1 MNNFEIICDVCCDL
15 NQELRDKYNIKYVP
29 CHYTTPSG
37 EKKDSYCDWDHVN
50 ADEFYKDLKKNPN
63 GYSTSPASP
72 LEFQEAFENVLK
84 EGKDVL
90 AMSISTGL
98 SGTYAFMCEAKEAI
112 KDKYPDRKIYV
123 CDTLRYSTGFGLM
136 AVYASIKR
144 NEGASIDETFS
155 YLEENKNR
163 FHQMGFLDDLSFV
176 AKKGRISK
184 PKAFMGQLVG
194 IKPFGEFSP
203 NGLTTVLGQ
212 TRGDKNAIKGIVEYM
227 KKTIENPENQLIF
240 IASTNRDKQAN
251 MLKEEIVKTFNPKE
265 VIITKVYVQDAIN
278 IGPGLMCA
286 YYYGKKISDN
296 LEIERGYV
304 QEILKTL

>member
-15 NQELRDKYNIKYVP
+15 NSELRAKYNIKYVS

-37 EKKDSYCDWDHVN
+37 EKKDAYCDWDHLN
-50 ADEFYKDLKKNPN
+50 AEEFYTDLKKNPN

-72 LEFQEAFENVLK
+72 LEFQEAFENALK

-90 AMSISTGL
+90 AMAISTGL
-98 SGTYAFMCEAKEAI
+98 SGTYAFMCEAKDAI
-112 KDKYPDRKIYV
+112 KDKYPDRKIFV

-144 NEGASIDETFS
+144 SEGLSIDETFA

-203 NGLTTVLGQ
+203 NGLTTILGQ

-227 KKTIENPENQLIF
+227 KRTIENPEEQLIF

-251 MLKEEIVKTFNPKE
+251 ILKEEIIKEFKPKE

-278 IGPGLMCA
+278 IGPGLMNA
-286 YYYGKKISDN
+286 VYFGTKISEGLVEEKKIFS
-296 LEIERGYV
+296 EITG
-304 QEILKTL
+304 K